1 MYSDE
6 VEALVEA
13 LLTKH
18 ELTNQEVLALLGKNS
33 LQLAQDEGLEFES
46 VLEQIILSS
55 DTLVSQDSEAAQ
67 QDVLPAKSA
76 NEPDEPDLQV
86 P

>member
-1 MYSDE
+1 
-6 VEALVEA
+6 VEALVEM

-46 VLEQIILSS
+46 VLEQMILSS
-55 DTLVSQDSEAAQ
+55 DNLINQDTEAAQ
-67 QDVLPAKSA
+67 QDVLPAESA
-76 NEPDEPDLQV
+76 SEPDLSD
-86 P
+86 PDPS

>member
-1 MYSDE
+1 M
-6 VEALVEA
+6 EALVEA

-18 ELTNQEVLALLGKNS
+18 ELTNQEVLTLLGKNS

-55 DTLVSQDSEAAQ
+55 DNLVSQDSEVVQ
-67 QDVLPAKSA
+67 QDVLPAESTS
-76 NEPDEPDLQV
+76 EPEKPDLEV